1 MPSPDSLQ
9 GDGGTCIARPE
20 IPPVGLAHWVPGPP
34 GRQAWLRFP
43 APGLP
48 GDTAWAQV
56 FEPEGAVNPPTLIS
70 LHGICVESEHWG
82 AAMDAI
88 DIAPALTRK
97 GLRVIRPEGPWHG
110 RRRIPGDR
118 KSVVWGKSVS
128 VRVDLGGRRIIKK
141 NKT

>member
-20 IPPVGLAHWVPGPP
+20 IPPVELSHWVPGPH

-56 FEPEGAVNPPTLIS
+56 FEPEGAVNPPPLIS
-70 LHGICVESEHWG
+70 LHGIGVERSEARRVGKECVSTCCFRM
-82 AAMDAI
+82 AQF
-88 DIAPALTRK
+88 
-97 GLRVIRPEGPWHG
+97 
-110 RRRIPGDR
+110 
-118 KSVVWGKSVS
+118 S
-128 VRVDLGGRRIIKK
+128 
-141 NKT
+141 